1 MKYNI
6 FNSIATWSLKKR
18 INRINSFINEPV
30 KTQKECFKISFK
42 KSKGYKMGKEI

>member
-18 INRINSFINEPV
+18 INRINSFYKRACKNS
-30 KTQKECFKISFK
+30 KECFKIPFK